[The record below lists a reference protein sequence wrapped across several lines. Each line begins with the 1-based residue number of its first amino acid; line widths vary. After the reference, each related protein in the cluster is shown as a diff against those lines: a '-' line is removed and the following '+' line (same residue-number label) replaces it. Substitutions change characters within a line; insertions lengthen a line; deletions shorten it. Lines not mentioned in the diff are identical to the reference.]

1 MTSSSLIWLAV
12 IALVLWR
19 MYSRIR
25 RLVGRQ
31 RSVLRRHV
39 ATLIVFPLLLVML
52 ALSALRHPLSLT
64 ALAGGLLAG
73 IALAWWGLQLTR
85 YETTAEGYFYTP
97 NAHIGIALSLLF
109 IGRILYRVVQIGA
122 FSAPDAAQFSGQDF
136 SRSPL
141 TLLCFGTLA
150 GYYVAYAI
158 GILRWRSQAKP
169 EVRAKREEQQAAAAG
184 ATAAPPPG
192 SVQ

>member
-1 MTSSSLIWLAV
+1 
-12 IALVLWR
+12 
-19 MYSRIR
+19 MYARIR

-31 RSVLRRHV
+31 RSVLRRHI
-39 ATLIVFPLLLVML
+39 ATLIVFPLLTVML
-52 ALSALRHPLSLT
+52 ALSALRHPLSLVT
-64 ALAGGLLAG
+64 LSGGLLAG

-109 IGRILYRVVQIGA
+109 IGRILYRIVQI
-122 FSAPDAAQFSGQDF
+122 SALSGPQVQFSGQDF

-150 GYYVAYAI
+150 GYYIAYAV
-158 GILRWRSQAKP
+158 GILRWRNKASPEVGAKP
-169 EVRAKREEQQAAAAG
+169 
-184 ATAAPPPG
+184 PPSNIPR
-192 SVQ
+192 